1 MWICPACQSPLTLAE
16 RTYSCNQG
24 HTFDRAKEGY
34 VNLLLAQHKRS
45 KEPGDNK
52 EMVNARRAFL
62 QQDYYQPLALHL
74 AQLIGKYHVGREL
87 AVFDVGC
94 GEGYYLN
101 CIIQSLLEASDMQIT
116 SGALDI
122 SKIAVQK
129 AAKKYPDSHFAVASS
144 FNLPVANDSQQ
155 AIIQIFAP
163 SSADE
168 VYRVLAEEGLWI
180 QINPAPEHLQ
190 QLKKCIYDVP
200 AEHKAIAPVPD
211 GFDVLYDSELNFEF
225 TLQSPHM
232 RLNLLMM
239 TPYYWT
245 APKDKVEVI
254 LATLERVKAHFSV
267 RVLQKVTLS

>member
-1 MWICPACQSPLTLAE
+1 MWICPACQSPLTLTE
-16 RTYSCNQG
+16 RTYSCNQA
-24 HTFDRAKEGY
+24 HAFDRAKEGY

-74 AQLIGKYHVGREL
+74 AKLIGKYHVGQQL

-101 CIIQSLLEASDMQIT
+101 CIIQSLLEASDMRIT

-129 AAKKYPDSHFAVASS
+129 AAKKYPDSYFAVASS

-163 SSADE
+163 SSENE
-168 VYRVLAEEGLWI
+168 VYRVLAEEGL
-180 QINPAPEHLQ
+180 
-190 QLKKCIYDVP
+190 
-200 AEHKAIAPVPD
+200 
-211 GFDVLYDSELNFEF
+211 
-225 TLQSPHM
+225 
-232 RLNLLMM
+232 
-239 TPYYWT
+239 
-245 APKDKVEVI
+245 
-254 LATLERVKAHFSV
+254 
-267 RVLQKVTLS
+267 